1 MKKILCYLVIVLM
14 LLGSVGC
21 QTATSYPQFDFGDF
35 ELYDSKD
42 YLEKSY
48 FSYLRCGDCAFIPQ
62 MRAIT
67 HEEYAVDFW
76 IYTNSTDMI
85 VSINSVEVVCD
96 SSPVTA
102 TLDSSVDWEKTED
115 GTFRG
120 TVRVMTIPMESVD
133 FQDGDSIK
141 IGLSVS
147 VKKNEV
153 THDSVLL
160 FDGVVWRYKT
170 VVFPV

>member
-1 MKKILCYLVIVLM
+1 MKKIFCFLVIVLM

-21 QTATSYPQFDFGDF
+21 QTVTGYPQFDFGDF
-35 ELYDSKD
+35 ELYDSKA
-42 YLEKSY
+42 YLEDSY
-48 FSYLRCGDCAFIPQ
+48 FSYLRCGGCAFIPQ
-62 MRAIT
+62 MKAIT
-67 HEEYAVDFW
+67 HEEYAVDVW
-76 IYTNSTDMI
+76 VYTNSTDMI
-85 VSINSVEVVCD
+85 VSIKSVEVVYD
-96 SSPVTA
+96 SSPVTT
-102 TLDSSVDWEKTED
+102 TLDCSVDWEQSED

-120 TVRVMTIPMESVD
+120 TIRVMTIPMETVD

-141 IGLSVS
+141 IRLCVS
-147 VKKNEV
+147 VKENEV

>member
-1 MKKILCYLVIVLM
+1 MRKISCFVIVLM

-21 QTATSYPQFDFGDF
+21 QTVTGYPQFDFGNFD
-35 ELYDSKD
+35 LYDSKA
-42 YLEKSY
+42 YLEESD
-48 FSYLRCGDCAFIPQ
+48 FSYLRCGGCAFIPQ

-85 VSINSVEVVCD
+85 VSINSVEVLYD
-96 SSPVTA
+96 NNSVTT
-102 TLDSSVDWEKTED
+102 TLNSSVEWEKTEN
-115 GTFRG
+115 GTFRS
-120 TVRVMTIPMESVD
+120 TVRVMTIPIESTD
-133 FQDGDSIK
+133 FQDGDSIEIK
-141 IGLSVS
+141 LSVS
-147 VKKNEV
+147 VEAHDV

-160 FDGVVWRYKT
+160 FEGAVWLYKT